1 MHQVVDDMPAGKL
14 TKHDVPVDIIVTPTK
29 IIRVPERVPKPAGV
43 FWDLLSPQK
52 LAQIKVRHAALPCL
66 TSYCRQQHPQP
77 PLTTIRNHH
86 PRSPLT
92 TTPVTTVPL

>member
-1 MHQVVDDMPAGKL
+1 MPAGKL

-52 LAQIKVRHAALPCL
+52 LAQIKVRHLRPLAPRQIGC
-66 TSYCRQQHPQP
+66 CR
-77 PLTTIRNHH
+77 R
-86 PRSPLT
+86 
-92 TTPVTTVPL
+92 